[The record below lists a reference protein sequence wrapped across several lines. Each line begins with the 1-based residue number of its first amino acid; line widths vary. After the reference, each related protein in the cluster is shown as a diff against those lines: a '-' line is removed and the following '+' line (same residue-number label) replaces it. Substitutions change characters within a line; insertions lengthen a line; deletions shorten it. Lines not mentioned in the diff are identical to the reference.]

1 MVVAVHRG
9 IMVAIWQRGEQLIEV
24 VVVYGSCSLVD
35 ANGEVIMRGGRR
47 ALEAWLRFAGY
58 VEVK

>member
-1 MVVAVHRG
+1 MQS
-9 IMVAIWQRGEQLIEV
+9 IWQRGEELIEV
-24 VVVYGSCSLVD
+24 VVKFGSCSLVND
-35 ANGEVIMRGGRR
+35 RGEEIMRGGRR

>member
-1 MVVAVHRG
+1 
-9 IMVAIWQRGEQLIEV
+9 MVAIWQRGEQLIEV